1 MSIFKLYNNKKVR
14 SQFMQENDMTFEG
27 FGGLVIHHLVVSEFG
42 YLLRYLTDGKLE
54 RFDDFQLI
62 NENKE
67 SILSAIDDELS
78 KEVLRESEVFGY
90 SREITEGNIK
100 NLQKIIVTICSYV
113 DLCRK
118 LELDID
124 PKADNIEFTK
134 SLTTTAGGAMVAA
147 SLAVVLFGTL
157 GDTVDENILAFIA
170 GGLGGLVGFL
180 QGRVFGKSK
189 KERNHD

>member
-1 MSIFKLYNNKKVR
+1 MRDNG
-14 SQFMQENDMTFEG
+14 MTFEG
-27 FGGLVIHHLVVSEFG
+27 FGGLVIHNLVVSEFG
-42 YLLRYLTDGKLE
+42 YLIRYLTKGKIE
-54 RFDDFQLI
+54 RFDDFDLI

-67 SILSAIDDELS
+67 LIFSAIDEELS

-118 LELDID
+118 LELDLD
-124 PKADNIEFTK
+124 PKSDNIEFTK
-134 SLTTTAGGAMVAA
+134 SLTTSAGGAMVAA

-157 GDTVDENILAFIA
+157 GEQIDKDIIAFIA
-170 GGLGGLVGFL
+170 GALGGLVGFL